1 MRNKA
6 PRQKGVDD
14 REDKEGPLLPPRI
27 RKMNYECIL
36 KMCFKGGSS
45 IEIEIPKVV
54 VLFKFAF
61 ACVNRAK
68 PSTFRGH
75 SPLYYCYTLGSSP
88 VKAHFIRVAIR

>member
-14 REDKEGPLLPPRI
+14 REDKEGPLPPPRM
-27 RKMNYECIL
+27 RKLNYEGIL
-36 KMCFKGGSS
+36 KMCLKEESS
-45 IEIEIPKVV
+45 IEIEVAKVV
-54 VLFKFAF
+54 VLLGFAF

-75 SPLYYCYTLGSSP
+75 SPLYYCYYLGSSP
-88 VKAHFIRVAIR
+88 VKAHFFRVGTR